1 MINKLTL
8 ISLIAESLEVDEA
21 DIDENASNETIEEWD
36 SLGHLSILSAL
47 DDLTDGKASELDGLA
62 DSLSLNDLIK
72 TLSAAG
78 LINS

>member
-21 DIDENASNETIEEWD
+21 DIDENASSETIEEWD

>member
-47 DDLTDGKASELDGLA
+47 DDLTDGKASESDGLA

>member
-21 DIDENASNETIEEWD
+21 DIDENASNKTIEEWD

-47 DDLTDGKASELDGLA
+47 DDLTDGKASELNGLA

>member
-47 DDLTDGKASELDGLA
+47 DDLTDGKASELNGLA

>member
-21 DIDENASNETIEEWD
+21 DIDENASSETIEEWD

-72 TLSAAG
+72 ILSAAG